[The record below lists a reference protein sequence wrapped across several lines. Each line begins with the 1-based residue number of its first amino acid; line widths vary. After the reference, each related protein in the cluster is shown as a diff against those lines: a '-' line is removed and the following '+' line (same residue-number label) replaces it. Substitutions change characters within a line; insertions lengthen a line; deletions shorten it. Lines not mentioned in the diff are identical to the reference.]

1 MCTRRQTPALITE
14 GSRGQKYGVLK
25 SSKKYFDNYRVE
37 NWRFMNLLCVCLAR
51 RVFQVFVNYKFS
63 HKILSLTLLEN
74 LGGLATRGLLHTSPR
89 AGATMVCPAQKA
101 WALHSPWCLHL
112 AGALFQAACLAHGD
126 VRT

>member
-1 MCTRRQTPALITE
+1 MCTRRQAPALITA
-14 GSRGQKYGVLK
+14 GSRRQKYGVLK
-25 SSKKYFDNYRVE
+25 SSEKYFDNYRVK
-37 NWRFMNLLCVCLAR
+37 NGQFMNLLCVCLAC

-63 HKILSLTLLEN
+63 HKILSLTLREN

-126 VRT
+126 MRT